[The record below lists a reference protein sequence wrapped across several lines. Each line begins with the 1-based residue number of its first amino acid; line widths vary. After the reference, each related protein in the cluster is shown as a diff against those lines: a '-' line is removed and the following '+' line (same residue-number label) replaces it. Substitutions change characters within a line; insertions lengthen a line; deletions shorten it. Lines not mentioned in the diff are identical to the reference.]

1 METRRAIDVV
11 REVFD
16 RLRRGDLSALDDL
29 VAEHYVNHAATPQG
43 RDGWRETL
51 RHVDHDIRQTGV
63 EVHHLFGDEEDTCV
77 HMTIRGVHEAST
89 MPLLVGVPV
98 TRRDVTWRYIHIFRV
113 ANGQLAEHWA
123 ARDDVDLL
131 RQVGAWSPPQ
141 V

>member
-1 METRRAIDVV
+1 MWFVRCSIGSDEAICRRSTTWSLSTTSIT
-11 REVFD
+11 
-16 RLRRGDLSALDDL
+16 LPRRR
-29 VAEHYVNHAATPQG
+29 VG
-43 RDGWRETL
+43 RPRETL

-63 EVHHLFGDEEDTCV
+63 EVHHLFGDERTACV